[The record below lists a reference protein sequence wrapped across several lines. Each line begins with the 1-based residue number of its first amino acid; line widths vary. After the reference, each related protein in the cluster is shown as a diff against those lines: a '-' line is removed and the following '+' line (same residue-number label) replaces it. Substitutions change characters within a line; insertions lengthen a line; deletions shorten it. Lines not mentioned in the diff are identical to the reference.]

1 MEGLEVGVVVCAEYG
16 VLGGVSVE
24 GDRKL
29 TIVFDPTMSMRL
41 GDADF
46 ISA

>member
-1 MEGLEVGVVVCAEYG
+1 VCAEYG
-16 VLGGVSVE
+16 VLGGVSV

-41 GDADF
+41 GDVDF
-46 ISA
+46 ISV